1 MARKDHP
8 HVKNDDKY
16 EVLRDKGMSKE
27 RAAKISNSKGSSKR
41 GEQHSHTGEG
51 K

>member
-16 EVLRDKGMSKE
+16 EALRDKGMSKE
-27 RAAKISNSKGSSKR
+27 RAAKISNAKGSSKR
-41 GEQHSHTGEG
+41 GGEPSHRGNG